1 MRIGIKASPLTTMM
15 AGIPSYL
22 LNLLQGLARVDAGRN
37 EYLLY
42 TNRPVPFEIGLPDS
56 FRFVKVRFPSPHLQL
71 WYQLRLPGR
80 LREDGV
86 DLFHDPVLP
95 MPFLMGVPGVVT
107 VHDVSA
113 YLFPSLHRLRSAMSA
128 RLLPLYLRKAREIIA
143 VSSFTASEIERIMP
157 SVAPKVTVIHQ
168 GVSGFFRPS
177 DEADVLRVRE
187 KLGLPERF
195 VLYLGTLEPRKNL
208 PRLIRAFSHIADE
221 VPHSLVIAGGKGWR
235 VGKAVEIP
243 SSLEDRV
250 LLTGF
255 VPGADLPAL
264 YSAAEVFAYPSL
276 YEGFGLP
283 VVEAMAC
290 GTPVLTSSVAS
301 LPEVAG
307 DAALLVDPLSA
318 EGMARVLKRLCEDDA
333 LRESL
338 SSEGLERAS
347 LYSWDGCARAVLGVY
362 ESVAG

>member
-1 MRIGIKASPLTTMM
+1 
-15 AGIPSYL
+15 
-22 LNLLQGLARVDAGRN
+22 
-37 EYLLY
+37 
-42 TNRPVPFEIGLPDS
+42 
-56 FRFVKVRFPSPHLQL
+56 
-71 WYQLRLPGR
+71 
-80 LREDGV
+80 
-86 DLFHDPVLP
+86 
-95 MPFLMGVPGVVT
+95 
-107 VHDVSA
+107 
-113 YLFPSLHRLRSAMSA
+113 
-128 RLLPLYLRKAREIIA
+128 
-143 VSSFTASEIERIMP
+143 MP

-307 DAALLVDPLSA
+307 DAALLVDPLSE